1 MTMKKVSGDLA
12 KNRDYL
18 DRQLGVG
25 ESFDVLYRNVEIG
38 KKNAALY
45 MIDGFCKDEV
55 MQKLLQHFIGIT
67 KEQMPEDAAEMSRQ
81 LVPYGEVDLCD
92 DLDEICRQVM
102 SGVTALLLEGYEQ
115 GILIDART
123 YPARSVGEPEKDKV
137 LRGSKD
143 GFVETIVFN
152 TALIRRRVR
161 DVRLR
166 MEHVQVGE
174 TKDDVVLCSLAGCR
188 DEQLY
193 AALKKRLCA
202 LQVHS
207 LTMAQESLAE
217 VLFDKHW
224 WNPFPL
230 VRYTE
235 RPDVA
240 SAHVQE
246 GGIVV
251 ITDNSPSVMLL
262 PVTLMDFVQ
271 EAQDYYFPPLI
282 GTYLRIIRILIFL
295 LAQFLTPVWF
305 WLNSNPDLMP
315 EVFRFTLIDGGANIS
330 IFWQLIILEIGI
342 DAMKMASLNT
352 PSSLSSSFS
361 IIGALILGDFAV
373 KAGWFDAEIILYM
386 AFAALAN
393 FTQPS
398 FELGYAIKLVRM
410 LMLAVIALFP
420 AYGLWI
426 ALALLVLLLISSRAP
441 GTRGYLYPLIPFDAH
456 ACGKML
462 LRRPLH
468 NKRKDENK

>member
-1 MTMKKVSGDLA
+1 MTAASSTLLPIVLYLALSFVVALWAGKLSRKHENASGFLEEYFLGSRSMGGFVLA
-12 KNRDYL
+12 MTVVASYTSASSFIGGPGVAYTVGL
-18 DRQLGVG
+18 SWVLLAMIQVPTTFLTLGV
-25 ESFDVLYRNVEIG
+25 LG
-38 KKNAALY
+38 KRFAI
-45 MIDGFCKDEV
+45 M
-55 MQKLLQHFIGIT
+55 
-67 KEQMPEDAAEMSRQ
+67 
-81 LVPYGEVDLCD
+81 
-92 DLDEICRQVM
+92 
-102 SGVTALLLEGYEQ
+102 
-115 GILIDART
+115 ARKT
-123 YPARSVGEPEKDKV
+123 RSVTLTDF
-137 LRGSKD
+137 LRARYRSD
-143 GFVETIVFN
+143 AV
-152 TALIRRRVR
+152 
-161 DVRLR
+161 
-166 MEHVQVGE
+166 
-174 TKDDVVLCSLAGCR
+174 VVLCSLAGCR

-193 AALKKRLCA
+193 AALKKRLYV

-468 NKRKDENK
+468 NKRKDENE

>member
-1 MTMKKVSGDLA
+1 M
-12 KNRDYL
+12 
-18 DRQLGVG
+18 
-25 ESFDVLYRNVEIG
+25 
-38 KKNAALY
+38 
-45 MIDGFCKDEV
+45 
-55 MQKLLQHFIGIT
+55 
-67 KEQMPEDAAEMSRQ
+67 
-81 LVPYGEVDLCD
+81 
-92 DLDEICRQVM
+92 
-102 SGVTALLLEGYEQ
+102 
-115 GILIDART
+115 
-123 YPARSVGEPEKDKV
+123 
-137 LRGSKD
+137 
-143 GFVETIVFN
+143 
-152 TALIRRRVR
+152 
-161 DVRLR
+161 
-166 MEHVQVGE
+166 
-174 TKDDVVLCSLAGCR
+174 
-188 DEQLY
+188 
-193 AALKKRLCA
+193 
-202 LQVHS
+202 
-207 LTMAQESLAE
+207 
-217 VLFDKHW
+217 
-224 WNPFPL
+224 
-230 VRYTE
+230 
-235 RPDVA
+235 
-240 SAHVQE
+240 
-246 GGIVV
+246 
-251 ITDNSPSVMLL
+251 
-262 PVTLMDFVQ
+262 
-271 EAQDYYFPPLI
+271 
-282 GTYLRIIRILIFL
+282 
-295 LAQFLTPVWF
+295 WF

>member
-1 MTMKKVSGDLA
+1 MRELNTALEERLCLS
-12 KNRDYL
+12 
-18 DRQLGVG
+18 
-25 ESFDVLYRNVEIG
+25 ESFDLVRRVLQ
-38 KKNAALY
+38 AASGSY
-45 MIDGFCKDEV
+45 YFYFVDGFVKDEI
-55 MQKLLQHFIGIT
+55 MEKMMEFLIDSDAQGEAMPQLQQELFPYVEVTLCGDV
-67 KEQMPEDAAEMSRQ
+67 EQTA
-81 LVPYGEVDLCD
+81 L
-92 DLDEICRQVM
+92 QVL
-102 SGVTALLLEGYEQ
+102 SGVMAVYRQHDDTFV
-115 GILIDART
+115 LIDART
-123 YPARSVGEPEKDKV
+123 YPTRSMSEPEDDRV
-137 LRGSKD
+137 LRGSRD
-143 GFVETIVFN
+143 GFVETLVFN

-193 AALKKRLCA
+193 AALKKRLCV

-295 LAQFLTPVWF
+295 LAQFLTG
-305 WLNSNPDLMP
+305 S
-315 EVFRFTLIDGGANIS
+315 T
-330 IFWQLIILEIGI
+330 
-342 DAMKMASLNT
+342 
-352 PSSLSSSFS
+352 
-361 IIGALILGDFAV
+361 
-373 KAGWFDAEIILYM
+373 
-386 AFAALAN
+386 
-393 FTQPS
+393 
-398 FELGYAIKLVRM
+398 AIR
-410 LMLAVIALFP
+410 
-420 AYGLWI
+420 
-426 ALALLVLLLISSRAP
+426 
-441 GTRGYLYPLIPFDAH
+441 T
-456 ACGKML
+456 
-462 LRRPLH
+462 
-468 NKRKDENK
+468 

>member
-1 MTMKKVSGDLA
+1 MKELNTALEERLCLS
-12 KNRDYL
+12 
-18 DRQLGVG
+18 
-25 ESFDVLYRNVEIG
+25 ESFDLVRRVLQ
-38 KKNAALY
+38 AASGSY
-45 MIDGFCKDEV
+45 YFYFVDGFVKDEI
-55 MQKLLQHFIGIT
+55 MEKMMEFLIDSDAQGEAMPQLQQELFPYVEVTLCGDV
-67 KEQMPEDAAEMSRQ
+67 EQ
-81 LVPYGEVDLCD
+81 
-92 DLDEICRQVM
+92 
-102 SGVTALLLEGYEQ
+102 TALQVLGGVMVVYRQHDDTFVLV
-115 GILIDART
+115 DART
-123 YPARSVGEPEKDKV
+123 YPTRSMSEPEDDRV
-137 LRGSKD
+137 LRGSRD
-143 GFVETIVFN
+143 GFVETLVFN

-193 AALKKRLCA
+193 AALKKRLCV

-468 NKRKDENK
+468 NKRKDENE